1 MMNARRAMWL
11 IDRDALLRL
20 RLSVHPGRN
29 LRAPAPKARNCG
41 PRHRSTEPVRGPL
54 REAFAGP
61 SRGSLGGTTRALPR

>member
-1 MMNARRAMWL
+1 LMNARRAVWL
-11 IDRDALLRL
+11 IDRMPCSDYD
-20 RLSVHPGRN
+20 SVRPGRN